1 VSARVSARVSEGTGG
16 GAPAPRRGGVRA
28 AAVFASGGGSNLQA
42 LLDHAR
48 PDPAWRV
55 RLVVA
60 DRPDIGALERAARA
74 GLPTRVVR
82 TKERAPADV
91 AAETLEALRAHDVE
105 VVFLA
110 GYLKLLPAE
119 VVAAYRGR
127 VLNIHPALLPAFGG
141 KGMYGIHVHRAVLA
155 SGARFS
161 GPTVH
166 LVDEAYDRGT
176 ILAQWPVPV
185 LPGDTPEAL
194 AARVLEVEHRLY
206 PRVADH
212 LCGCLDEG
220 RAAVP
225 LALPGGAFTLVPGLD
240 ASVLADAPDAAAT
253 SAP

>member
-1 VSARVSARVSEGTGG
+1 
-16 GAPAPRRGGVRA
+16 VRA
-28 AAVFASGGGSNLQA
+28 AAVFASGGGSNLQS

-48 PDPAWRV
+48 SDPSWRI

-74 GLPTRVVR
+74 QVPSRVIR
-82 TKERAPADV
+82 TKGRPPAEV
-91 AAETLEALRAHDVE
+91 ASETLDALRAHDID

-110 GYLKLLPAE
+110 GYLRLLPAE
-119 VVAAYRGR
+119 VVTAFRGR
-127 VLNIHPALLPAFGG
+127 ILNIHPALLPAFGG

-166 LVDEAYDRGT
+166 LVDEEYDRGT

-185 LPGDTPEAL
+185 LPADTPEAL
-194 AARVLEVEHRLY
+194 AARVLEVEHRIY

-212 LCGCLDEG
+212 LCRCLDDG
-220 RAAVP
+220 REPTP
-225 LALPGGAFTLVPGLD
+225 LVLPGTAFTLVPD
-240 ASVLADAPDAAAT
+240 VRASLLATAEANPT
-253 SAP
+253 RTP